1 MKQLQFY
8 KYATW
13 FMVILNIS
21 MIAFFFLTRPPHQG
35 LPSGE
40 GGGPPFKNKAID
52 ILKLDESQHAIFLK
66 SVQAH
71 RDLIQKTDKK
81 QRDLLKPYFHQ
92 LIDPEQVVDVDSTLH
107 KIQQLER
114 NKIEST
120 YQHFQEIKSILTPD
134 QQADF
139 EVFMKDALKM
149 ILMET
154 EKKPPPPRG
163 F

>member
-1 MKQLQFY
+1 
-8 KYATW
+8 
-13 FMVILNIS
+13 MVILNIS
-21 MIAFFFLTRPPHQG
+21 MIAFFFLTKPPHRG
-35 LPSGE
+35 LPPGE

-52 ILKLDESQHAIFLK
+52 VLKLDEGQHAIFLK

-71 RDLIQKTDKK
+71 REVIQNTDEK
-81 QRDLLKPYFHQ
+81 QRDLLKPYFYQ
-92 LIDPEQVVDVDSTLH
+92 LIDPEQVVDSDSTLH
-107 KIQQLER
+107 KFQQLER

-149 ILMET
+149 ILLET
-154 EKKPPPPRG
+154 EKNQPPPKD